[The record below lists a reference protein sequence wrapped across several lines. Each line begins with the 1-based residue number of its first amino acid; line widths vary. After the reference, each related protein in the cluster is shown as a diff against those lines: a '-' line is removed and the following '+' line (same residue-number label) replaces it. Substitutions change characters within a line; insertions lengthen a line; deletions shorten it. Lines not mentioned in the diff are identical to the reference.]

1 MACHIVCGIRD
12 IYIAP
17 MCLLGMCGMD
27 FSSSVLFRFCF
38 DKNCGFGFGFGSVL
52 KTVGLVFFVDQLLAD
67 LQRTVYP
74 Y

>member
-1 MACHIVCGIRD
+1 MLRRD
-12 IYIAP
+12 VRN
-17 MCLLGMCGMD
+17 G
-27 FSSSVLFRFCF
+27 FFQVRFRFGF
-38 DKNCGFGFGFGSVL
+38 EKNRGFGFGFGSVL